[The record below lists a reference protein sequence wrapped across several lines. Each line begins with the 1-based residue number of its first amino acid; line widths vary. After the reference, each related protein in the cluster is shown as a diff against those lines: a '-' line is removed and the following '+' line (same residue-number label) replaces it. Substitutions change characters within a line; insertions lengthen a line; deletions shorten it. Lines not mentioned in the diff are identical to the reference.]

1 MSTKPTIQSIQM
13 LRALAASLV
22 VIAHAQVH
30 LEVRGHIQDLDP
42 FLDLG
47 RVGVDLFFV
56 ISGFIMVYV
65 AGNEFTKP
73 GAPRDFFIRRIIR
86 VVPTYWIYT
95 SALAVLMILLPHLF
109 SEGKGFGFQHYL
121 ASLFFIPW
129 ENNIGHL
136 KPLLPVG
143 WTLNYEMYFY
153 LVFAILLFMPRR
165 YFLAG
170 LSICLGGG
178 IIAGILYRPLPSL
191 LSVATSPL
199 LSEFLVGCGIGILFT
214 GTARLS
220 RTIAHALIATGII
233 WLLLAAGGVIP
244 HTIRAVSWG
253 LPSAMIVAG
262 ILFLE
267 KSSSIPI
274 SKLLVAIG
282 GSSYSLYLTHIFTI
296 NALGK
301 IWVSLFNGHYGL
313 FIVACVIGSVIVGH
327 LAYLVIEK
335 PVIRFLGDRYR
346 SYKANRMPATA

>member
-1 MSTKPTIQSIQM
+1 MRYKPTIYSIQM

-30 LEVRGHIQDLDP
+30 LEVRKHIPGLDP

-47 RVGVDLFFV
+47 RVGVDLFFI

-65 AGNEFTKP
+65 ASNEFTKP
-73 GAPRDFFIRRIIR
+73 GAPRDFFIRRFIR

-95 SALAVLMILLPHLF
+95 SALAVLMIALPQLF
-109 SEGKGFGFQHYL
+109 SDGKEFELSHYF
-121 ASLFFIPW
+121 ASLLFIPW

-153 LVFAILLFMPRR
+153 FVFALLLFLPRK

-170 LSICLGGG
+170 MSVALVGSILSG
-178 IIAGILYRPLPSL
+178 IFFKPLPPL
-191 LSVATSPL
+191 FSVVTSPL
-199 LSEFLVGCGIGILFT
+199 MLEFLIGCGIGLLFMGKT
-214 GTARLS
+214 HLPK
-220 RTIAHALIATGII
+220 TISYALFVAGVT
-233 WLLLAAGGVIP
+233 WLLLAAGDFIP
-244 HTIRAVSWG
+244 HTIRTISWG
-253 LPSAMIVAG
+253 LPSAMIVTG

-267 KSSSIPI
+267 KSSAISI

-301 IWVSLFNGHYGL
+301 IWVSVFHGYYGL
-313 FIVACVIGSVIVGH
+313 FVIACVICSVLVGH
-327 LAYLVIEK
+327 IAYLVIEK
-335 PVIRFLGDRYR
+335 PAIRFLGGRYR
-346 SYKANRMPATA
+346 SYKLNRIPAAA